1 MTNTPET
8 DGITFKATKDMM
20 PPYDTVPSEFSR
32 RLERERDQWRECAEK
47 LADWMGVPKY
57 GETFEQ
63 SVATKNAALAE
74 FERLKRGGCVLT
86 SPDGTKFG
94 LTPELVAVDSNAL
107 YPRIT
112 IKQLDEVSDLR
123 NEHS

>member
-1 MTNTPET
+1 MNYTPET

-20 PPYDTVPSEFSR
+20 PPYDAVPAEFAR

-47 LADWMGVPKY
+47 LADWMGIPKY

-74 FERLKRGGCVLT
+74 FERLKNETNKCALVSEG
-86 SPDGTKFG
+86 GTKFTVKTQFDG
-94 LTPELVAVDSNAL
+94 INPMLVVE
-107 YPRIT
+107 
-112 IKQLDEVSDLR
+112 EVK
-123 NEHS
+123 

>member
-1 MTNTPET
+1 MSNTPET
-8 DGITFKATKDMM
+8 DGITFKATRDMM

-94 LTPELVAVDSNAL
+94 LTPEFVTMESGGV
-107 YPRIT
+107 YPGIN
-112 IKQLDEVSDLR
+112 IGNLPQ
-123 NEHS
+123 